1 LQGENAKVI
10 IDTSEFDDGEPFIEK
25 KVLFSIYISCIS
37 SFFATFALQ
46 NETSK
51 YFA

>member
-1 LQGENAKVI
+1 MLRNLGYR
-10 IDTSEFDDGEPFIEK
+10 K

-46 NETSK
+46 NETNK